1 MRSWTINSTLRSTLL
16 REEAFNMLIRDRK
29 IFPPSFICMEYCTWS
44 WLLTQNMIRGRNL
57 IVRQTKKLYSS
68 PLYGV
73 PLCQL
78 ELMPRKGKIHFF
90 GKGTDMA
97 VQELQL
103 RTTRRDTTH
112 EKTTMHDIYKQLR
125 KTTMYARSC
134 FYASKLHTWSW
145 LNWSEISRIMLVQTK
160 FDLFSTKWVFM
171 DSSTLFGFS
180 LSFKT
185 I

>member
-1 MRSWTINSTLRSTLL
+1 MYGIL
-16 REEAFNMLIRDRK
+16 
-29 IFPPSFICMEYCTWS
+29 YV
-44 WLLTQNMIRGRNL
+44 
-57 IVRQTKKLYSS
+57 IVTFDTKHDKRKKLDCQTDKKNCTVS

-78 ELMPRKGKIHFF
+78 ELMPRKGKIHFL
-90 GKGTDMA
+90 A
-97 VQELQL
+97 RELTWQFKNCSL
-103 RTTRRDTTH
+103 ERQGEIRH

-145 LNWSEISRIMLVQTK
+145 LNWSEISRTMLVETK
-160 FDLFSTKWVFM
+160 FDLFSTKLVFL
-171 DSSTLFGFS
+171 DLSTLFVFS

-185 I
+185 LWAQVGGGYLRSGMSGCCSWKSTINIRKPKGNNGS

>member
-1 MRSWTINSTLRSTLL
+1 M

-29 IFPPSFICMEYCTWS
+29 IFPPSFICLYGS

-68 PLYGV
+68 PL
-73 PLCQL
+73 CQL
-78 ELMPRKGKIHFF
+78 ELMPRKGKIHFL
-90 GKGTDMA
+90 A
-97 VQELQL
+97 RELTWQFKNCSL
-103 RTTRRDTTH
+103 ERQGEIRH
-112 EKTTMHDIYKQLR
+112 EKSTMHDIYKQLR

-145 LNWSEISRIMLVQTK
+145 LDWSEISWTMLVETK
-160 FDLFSTKWVFM
+160 FDLFSTKWVFL
-171 DSSTLFGFS
+171 DLPTLFGIS

-185 I
+185 L